1 MYDVIII
8 GAGVSGAAVARELS
22 RYKVNACV
30 IEKEEDVCC
39 GTSKANSAIV
49 HAGYDATTGSLMAKL
64 NVRGNQMM
72 EQLSKD
78 LDFPFKKNG
87 SLVVCLS
94 EEDMP
99 KLQALYDRG
108 VANGVQDLRI
118 LNREELRAME
128 PNISDD
134 AYAALYAPTAGIV
147 CPFNLNIAMAENACV
162 NGVEFKFDTEV
173 TGLHPIEGGWAIETN
188 QGSFETKYV
197 VNAAGVYADRLHNMV
212 SAKKI
217 HITPRR
223 GDYCLLD
230 KTAGDLVSKT
240 IFALPGKF
248 GKGILVAPTV
258 HGNLIL
264 GPTAIDIEDKEGTNT
279 TREGLDQ
286 VITKCGMNVKNIPMR
301 SVITSF
307 AGLRAHEDGH
317 EFLIGEL
324 EDAKGFI
331 DCAGIESPGLTSS
344 PAIGEMVAEILRE
357 KLNLEKNANFVAT
370 RKGVLD
376 PDSLSKEERIELI
389 RKNPAYGNI
398 ICRCEMITEGEILDA
413 IHRPLGARSLDG
425 VKRRTRAGMGRCQA
439 GFCSPR
445 TMEILARERHVS
457 MFDITK
463 SGGES
468 KIVVGTNKDSL

>member
-357 KLNLEKNANFVAT
+357 KLNLEKNENFVAT

-389 RKNPAYGNI
+389 KKNPAYGNI

-413 IHRPLGARSLDG
+413 IHRPLGAKSLDG

-463 SGGES
+463 SGGDS